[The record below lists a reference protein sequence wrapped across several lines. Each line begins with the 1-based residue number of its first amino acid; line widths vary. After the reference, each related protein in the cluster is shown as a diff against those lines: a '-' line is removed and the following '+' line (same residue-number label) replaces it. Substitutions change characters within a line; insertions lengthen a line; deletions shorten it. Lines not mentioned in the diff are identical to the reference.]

1 MNTNENTRTN
11 AQEDVIVLG
20 IASIETKGA
29 DVGFEP
35 IGQMPEP
42 GISAE

>member
-1 MNTNENTRTN
+1 MNANENARAN
-11 AQEDVIVLG
+11 APEDVIVLG
-20 IASIETKGA
+20 MASVETKGA

-35 IGQMPEP
+35 VGQIPGP